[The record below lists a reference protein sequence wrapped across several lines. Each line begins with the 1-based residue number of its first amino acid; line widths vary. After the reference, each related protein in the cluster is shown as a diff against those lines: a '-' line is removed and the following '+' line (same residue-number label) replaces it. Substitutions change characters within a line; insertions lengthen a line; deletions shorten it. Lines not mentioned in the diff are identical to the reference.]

1 MKAQKDAE
9 LGEEPGH
16 LLWLDQSRELK
27 DFVGELVVSQVRGTV
42 NKTILRRYR

>member
-16 LLWLDQSRELK
+16 LLWLDQLK

-42 NKTILRRYR
+42 NKTILRR